1 MYNKNF
7 LICLFIL
14 TILILFLLICK
25 EPFTINMGQH
35 IPTIKKNKQTN
46 DIDNKDINIIKAI
59 QECYHTNDYYECI
72 KKIGLPYISR
82 LR

>member
-1 MYNKNF
+1 MT
-7 LICLFIL
+7 LTLLLIL
-14 TILILFLLICK
+14 TIFILFLLICK

-59 QECYHTNDYYECI
+59 QASYNTSDYYDTI
-72 KKIGLPYISR
+72 NKIGLPYISR

>member
-1 MYNKNF
+1 MK
-7 LICLFIL
+7 LTLLLIL
-14 TILILFLLICK
+14 TIFILFLLICK

-46 DIDNKDINIIKAI
+46 DIDNKYINIIKAI

>member
-1 MYNKNF
+1 MT
-7 LICLFIL
+7 LTLLLIL
-14 TILILFLLICK
+14 TIFILFLLICK

-35 IPTIKKNKQTN
+35 IPTIKYNKQTN
-46 DIDNKDINIIKAI
+46 DIDNKDINKIRAI

-72 KKIGLPYISR
+72 KKIGLPDISK

>member
-35 IPTIKKNKQTN
+35 IPTIKYNKQTN
-46 DIDNKDINIIKAI
+46 YLDNKDINKIRAI
-59 QECYHTNDYYECI
+59 QACYHTNNYYECI
-72 KKIGLPYISR
+72 KKIVLPYISR